1 LNRPPILVFGN
12 PPLRTRLRFRV
23 HGRGRQNGVMSSYPV
38 SIKGVLFTPQRE
50 VVLMRN
56 ERDEWELPGG
66 RIEPDETPPRCLARE
81 IAEELSLQVEVGS
94 LIDAYLFEVI
104 PGKRVFIC
112 TYQCTLVGEF
122 TPKISAE
129 HVEIGLFAP
138 DNLPRCLPAGYCAS
152 VLGALRLLEP

>member
-1 LNRPPILVFGN
+1 MRS
-12 PPLRTRLRFRV
+12 RFRARV
-23 HGRGRQNGVMSSYPV
+23 RGRQNDVMSSYPV

-56 ERDEWELPGG
+56 ARDEWELPGG
-66 RIEPDETPPRCLARE
+66 RIEPDETPPQCLARE

-122 TPKISAE
+122 IPKISAE
-129 HVEIGLFAP
+129 HVEIGLFAA
-138 DNLPRCLPAGYCAS
+138 DKLPPRLAAGYRAS
-152 VLGALRLLEP
+152 VLHALRLLEP